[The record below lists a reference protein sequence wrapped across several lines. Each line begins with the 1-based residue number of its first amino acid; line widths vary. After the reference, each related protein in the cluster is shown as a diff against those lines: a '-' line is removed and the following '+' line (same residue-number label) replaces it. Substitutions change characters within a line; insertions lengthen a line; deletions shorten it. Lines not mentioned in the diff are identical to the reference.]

1 MGNTAIDCVYSM
13 DFSEGNL
20 NNIFKNRANL
30 KHRLRNRERLFAGW
44 ISYAHPSITETFA
57 RAGFDFMFIDME
69 HSTIS
74 IEQGQR
80 IIAASQSENVPC
92 IPRPVSHS
100 NDYIKPLLESG
111 GDGLLIQMVETR
123 EQVHALIR
131 DFKYPPEGG
140 RTYGV
145 NRAQAYGFDFD
156 EYILNWNKT
165 STLMLQVESIKGV
178 ENINQL
184 LEFEE
189 VDGVMVGPLDIAG
202 SLGVPGQ
209 TTHPLVI
216 EASRKVI
223 EACERHGKSC
233 GTQVADVNSGT
244 VSALFD
250 LGYNYAILGSDL
262 FVLWKWAAQM
272 QDMMKKMR

>member
-1 MGNTAIDCVYSM
+1 M
-13 DFSEGNL
+13 
-20 NNIFKNRANL
+20 NNIFEQRALL
-30 KHRLRNRERLFAGW
+30 KKKLRDRERLFAGW

-57 RAGFDFMFIDME
+57 RAGFDFIFIDME

-74 IEQGQR
+74 IEQSQR
-80 IIAASQSENVPC
+80 IIAASQSESIPC

-100 NDYIKPLLESG
+100 NDYIKPILESG
-111 GDGLLIQMVETR
+111 ADGVLIQMVETA
-123 EQVHALIR
+123 EQVKALIR
-131 DFKYPPEGG
+131 DVKYPPIGR

-156 EYILNWNKT
+156 EYINNWNKT
-165 STLMLQVESIKGV
+165 STFMLQVESIKGV
-178 ENINQL
+178 ENIEEL
-184 LEFEE
+184 LSFDE

-223 EACERHGKSC
+223 SACERYGKSC
-233 GTQVADVNSGT
+233 GTQVADANPDTVNFI
-244 VSALFD
+244 FD

-262 FVLWKWAAQM
+262 FVLWKWAA
-272 QDMMKKMR
+272 DMKIMMNSMRKK

>member
-1 MGNTAIDCVYSM
+1 M
-13 DFSEGNL
+13 
-20 NNIFKNRANL
+20 
-30 KHRLRNRERLFAGW
+30 FAGW
-44 ISYAHPSITETFA
+44 VSYAHPSITETFA
-57 RAGFDFMFIDME
+57 RAEFDFMFIDME

-80 IIAASQSENVPC
+80 IIAASQSEGVPC

-100 NDYIKPLLESG
+100 NDYLKPLLESG
-111 GDGLLIQMVETR
+111 ADGLLIQMVEKP
-123 EQVHALIR
+123 EQVQALIR
-131 DFKYPPEGG
+131 DIKYPPLGR

-145 NRAQAYGFDFD
+145 NRAQAYGFDFE
-156 EYILNWNKT
+156 EYIHNWNET
-165 STLMLQVESIKGV
+165 STFMIQIESIMGV
-178 ENINQL
+178 DNIEQL
-184 LEFEE
+184 LASDE

-223 EACERHGKSC
+223 AACERHGKSC
-233 GTQVADVNSGT
+233 GTQVADATPDT
-244 VSALFD
+244 VKALFD

-272 QDMMKKMR
+272 QEMMKKMR

>member
-1 MGNTAIDCVYSM
+1 M
-13 DFSEGNL
+13 
-20 NNIFKNRANL
+20 NITFEKRIAL
-30 KHRLRNRERLFAGW
+30 KHKLRSRERLFAGW

-80 IIAASQSENVPC
+80 IIAASQSEGVPC

-100 NDYIKPLLESG
+100 NDYLKPLLESG
-111 GDGLLIQMVETR
+111 ADGLLIQMVETP
-123 EQVHALIR
+123 EQVTALIA
-131 DFKYPPEGG
+131 DIKYPPIGR

-156 EYILNWNKT
+156 KYIQSWNSS
-165 STLMLQVESIKGV
+165 STFMLQIESIKGV
-178 ENINQL
+178 ENIEQL
-184 LEFEE
+184 ISFDE
-189 VDGVMVGPLDIAG
+189 VDAVMIGPLDIAG

-216 EASRKVI
+216 EASLKVI
-223 EACERHGKSC
+223 EACARQGKSC
-233 GTQVADVNSGT
+233 GTQVADANSTT
-244 VSALFD
+244 VKALFD